1 MNDIGRVIQIAV
13 APVFLLSGVGVM
25 LTVFTGRLS
34 RIVDRARVLEER
46 LSIADKPHEG
56 EIQSELNALSVRS
69 RVIDYAIT
77 LGICAGMLIC
87 MVIVALFMGDML
99 ALNLSVLIAGLFV
112 VAMLAFIGAFL
123 SFLREVMIATTNLRV
138 GRK

>member
-1 MNDIGRVIQIAV
+1 MNDIGRIIQFAV

-46 LSIADKPHEG
+46 LPFADKHHEG
-56 EIQSELNALSVRS
+56 DIHSELTALSVRS
-69 RVIDYAIT
+69 RVIDRAIT
-77 LGICAGMLIC
+77 LGIFAGMLIC
-87 MVIVALFMGDML
+87 MVIVALFAGGMF
-99 ALNLSVLIAGLFV
+99 ALDLSLVIAVLFV
-112 VAMLAFIGAFL
+112 FAMLAFIGAFL
-123 SFLREVMIATTNLRV
+123 SFLREVLIATTNLRV

>member
-1 MNDIGRVIQIAV
+1 MNSIGHVIQIAV

-34 RIVDRARVLEER
+34 RIVDRARVLEDRLNFTDEHHER
-46 LSIADKPHEG
+46 EV
-56 EIQSELNALSVRS
+56 QSELKALSHRS
-69 RVIDYAIT
+69 RVIDSAIS

-87 MVIVALFMGDML
+87 MVIVSLFTSDLLGLDLSMLVAALFVL
-99 ALNLSVLIAGLFV
+99 AMV
-112 VAMLAFIGAFL
+112 AFIGAFAC
-123 SFLREVMIATTNLRV
+123 FLREVLIATRNLRV